1 MPACM
6 TTQTHQEITVK
17 SGKGASHG
25 VVSELTAFLRGAAGA
40 RGRDPQACARYGA
53 QFRDPSVNWQVGWKV
68 LSLAGGRR
76 RRMLDG

>member
-1 MPACM
+1 VLPGHEA
-6 TTQTHQEITVK
+6 EIRRRAPGTV
-17 SGKGASHG
+17 
-25 VVSELTAFLRGAAGA
+25 
-40 RGRDPQACARYGA
+40 P